1 MSEKFCLKWNDFHS
15 NVSKSFGLLRNENYL
30 HDVTLVSDD
39 HHQVSAHKL
48 VLSACSE
55 YFKDLFKHNNKT
67 NAHLLLCLDGITS
80 HDLNSIM
87 DYIYNGEVQIYQD
100 NLDRFLSIAQ
110 RLKLEGLIGN
120 EDTSQDDSLSSVH
133 EKLKVK
139 EKNVAEQVQVSV
151 QHDTN
156 YEKGDSNYGA
166 MKVARMEKPV
176 ISISPEDVSELEN
189 TINQHMELCEDGRY
203 KCTLCG
209 KMQKEK
215 GVFIRALKN
224 HIETHL
230 DGLSFP
236 CQLCGKTFRS
246 RNAYS
251 IHKTRNHK

>member
-1 MSEKFCLKWNDFHS
+1 MN
-15 NVSKSFGLLRNENYL
+15 
-30 HDVTLVSDD
+30 
-39 HHQVSAHKL
+39 
-48 VLSACSE
+48 
-55 YFKDLFKHNNKT
+55 
-67 NAHLLLCLDGITS
+67 
-80 HDLNSIM
+80 
-87 DYIYNGEVQIYQD
+87 
-100 NLDRFLSIAQ
+100 
-110 RLKLEGLIGN
+110 
-120 EDTSQDDSLSSVH
+120 
-133 EKLKVK
+133 EKLKEK
-139 EKNVAEQVQVSV
+139 EENVSEQVQVSV